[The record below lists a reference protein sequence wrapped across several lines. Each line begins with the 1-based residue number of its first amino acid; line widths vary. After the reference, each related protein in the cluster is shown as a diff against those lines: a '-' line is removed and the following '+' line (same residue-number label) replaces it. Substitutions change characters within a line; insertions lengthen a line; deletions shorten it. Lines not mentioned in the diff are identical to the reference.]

1 MRKNRRSILPL
12 ILFCL
17 FGLLLTFGG
26 CASTSEVAETPAP
39 PEATPTAP
47 STVMSPSP
55 RTLTAE
61 EAYEFLFYEDS
72 VRVLLDVR
80 TEEEFQEMHI
90 PGARLIPLQELQER
104 VLAELLDKDIPILIY
119 CRSGRRSAEAALLLM
134 ELGYLDVFDIGG
146 INDWPFEVIR
156 PE

>member
-1 MRKNRRSILPL
+1 MRKNPRSVLPL
-12 ILFCL
+12 ILICL
-17 FGLLLTFGG
+17 LGLLLTFGG
-26 CASTSEVAETPAP
+26 CASTPEVSGAPAP
-39 PEATPTAP
+39 PEVTPTAP
-47 STVMSPSP
+47 STAISPSP

-61 EAYEFLFYEDS
+61 EAHEFLFYEDS

-90 PGARLIPLQELQER
+90 PGALLIPLQELQVR
-104 VLAELLDKDIPILIY
+104 ALAELLDKDTPILVY
-119 CRSGRRSAEAALLLM
+119 CRSGRRSAEAAQLLM

-146 INDWPFEVIR
+146 IDSWPFEVIR